1 MAERRR
7 EKTKR
12 AAEKQKRR
20 KEKKDPR
27 NNKDTWSV
35 QAVRYKAGT
44 KREGGPKSPIETHR
58 PSPTRRQR
66 KLRRVLNKDA
76 FLDAAGA
83 LLLRLE
89 RIVRHVAQLRRP
101 CLSARQELEGPV
113 QLYRDVVQRVCVNAT
128 RNPEGRVGND
138 QRVAW
143 CQRTER
149 SVELGRVLNAVR
161 LVGAWHAI
169 VVVDGCVRRLE
180 QCEGEEVLEEVEMEH
195 VRQSCA
201 HAVPSVARA
210 TWSGRRSRRRIKK

>member
-20 KEKKDPR
+20 EEKKTRETTKTRGQCKQCATKQEPR
-27 NNKDTWSV
+27 GKEDRKPPT
-35 QAVRYKAGT
+35 
-44 KREGGPKSPIETHR
+44 ETHR
-58 PSPTRRQR
+58 PSPTRCQR

-101 CLSARQELEGPV
+101 CLSAWQELEGPV
-113 QLYRDVVQRVCVNAT
+113 QLYRDVVQRVRVDAT

-161 LVGAWHAI
+161 LVGAWHAV

-195 VRQSCA
+195 VRQSCT

-210 TWSGRRSRRRIKK
+210 G